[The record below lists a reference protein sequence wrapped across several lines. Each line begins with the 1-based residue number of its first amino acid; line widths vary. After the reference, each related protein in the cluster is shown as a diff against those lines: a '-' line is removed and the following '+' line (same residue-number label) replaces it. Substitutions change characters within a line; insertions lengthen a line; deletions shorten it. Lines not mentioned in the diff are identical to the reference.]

1 MLLSTTLWCIQRIYL
16 HWDTWY
22 NDIQQ
27 TNPSTL
33 GVILRNLGIWWY
45 LALSNFALLKHFI
58 LGRRCCLCAFS
69 LNIVNSM
76 DTYTPYELHVQCK
89 CMFKIVRDQ
98 SKKQN
103 MRSVNV
109 HRLIIKYHE
118 SCHKYLFRN
127 ACLTYPLNF
136 HGYPD
141 ILIIP
146 HAFLLTCVVVILRCH
161 CLASPG
167 TQPWLPSFPHSNG
180 PRHN

>member
-1 MLLSTTLWCIQRIYL
+1 MLHSMYIF
-16 HWDTWY
+16 
-22 NDIQQ
+22 
-27 TNPSTL
+27 TL
-33 GVILRNLGIWWY
+33 GYMMQWYTTNKSVHFRGDHGSLRLRNLCIWWY

-58 LGRRCCLCAFS
+58 LGRRCCLYAFS
-69 LNIVNSM
+69 LKIVSSM
-76 DTYTPYELHVQCK
+76 DTYTPYELYVQYK
-89 CMFKIVRDQ
+89 CMFKIVEDQ
-98 SKKQN
+98 RKKQN

-109 HRLIIKYHE
+109 HRLIIKYNE

-167 TQPWLPSFPHSNG
+167 TQPAASQLPLFEWTTA
-180 PRHN
+180 

>member
-1 MLLSTTLWCIQRIYL
+1 MLHSMYIFTLGYMIYWYTTNKSVHFRGDLEKLRYLMVSGTFQLCPFEALHSWEAVLSLCIQFEY
-16 HWDTWY
+16 
-22 NDIQQ
+22 
-27 TNPSTL
+27 
-33 GVILRNLGIWWY
+33 
-45 LALSNFALLKHFI
+45 
-58 LGRRCCLCAFS
+58 
-69 LNIVNSM
+69 SM
-76 DTYTPYELHVQCK
+76 DTYTPYELHVQYK

-98 SKKQN
+98 RKKQN

-167 TQPWLPSFPHSNG
+167 TQPWLPSFPYSNE